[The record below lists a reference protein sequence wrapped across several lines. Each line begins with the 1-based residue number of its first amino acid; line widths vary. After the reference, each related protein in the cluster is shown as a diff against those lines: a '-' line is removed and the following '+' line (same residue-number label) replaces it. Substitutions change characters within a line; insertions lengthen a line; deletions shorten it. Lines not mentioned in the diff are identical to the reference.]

1 MSKPHPRNGWSVR
14 ELAEKTGASPRAII
28 SWTSEPRADYLARA
42 NEKRARVQELRA
54 KGLSMRAIAA
64 EIGCSVGTVHRYV
77 KEAEENNR
85 LDSSAASRRSPRK
98 PSGSA
103 VERRKPPLG

>member
-1 MSKPHPRNGWSVR
+1 MPRQTGATRNGWSVR
-14 ELAEKTGASPRAII
+14 ELAEKTGASPRSII
-28 SWTSEPRADYLARA
+28 SWTSEPREKYLTRA

-77 KEAEENNR
+77 KETEEKKT
-85 LDSSAASRRSPRK
+85 A
-98 PSGSA
+98 
-103 VERRKPPLG
+103 